1 MFRSNL
7 PIAAERAVYWGH
19 GGVWTEGHDSPGVT
33 QESTRWGFAEGS
45 SENGFDTYIL
55 VQNASASDITVRA
68 TFLCEDGTGVTRDYL
83 VRGESRFDIS
93 RANLPGELNGL
104 RFATMLESSTP
115 FVAERATYWGTGWN
129 GGHASAGTP
138 WSSAIPTP
146 PPASIRTPTLTSVSP
161 ASGPTAGGTTVT
173 LTGTDFLAGAT
184 VSFGGVLATSAT
196 IPLGNSTTI
205 TAVTPPHAGG
215 AVDVVVTNPNGRLAT
230 LVGGYTYVSPVP
242 VLLVEDTLAF
252 GDSITDGKT
261 AIVIDGSL
269 VSVMVPESSTYP
281 SVLASRLAAR
291 YPAQAAAISVQN
303 AGVSGEYT
311 DEGMVRLPTVMT
323 SEHDLVII
331 LEGVNDTNLHIPAA
345 EIAAHLRTM
354 VDTALA
360 ANKRVILSTLTPV
373 IRKAVP
379 DENGEYTYKA
389 DPAMVAA
396 LNDAI
401 RVVAQNYAADSR
413 FLLVDMF
420 AAFPAD
426 QLTTLLSPDGL
437 HPSEAGYAFMAQA
450 YFDAIVA
457 HFAIGG

>member
-1 MFRSNL
+1 M
-7 PIAAERAVYWGH
+7 
-19 GGVWTEGHDSPGVT
+19 
-33 QESTRWGFAEGS
+33 
-45 SENGFDTYIL
+45 
-55 VQNASASDITVRA
+55 
-68 TFLCEDGTGVTRDYL
+68 
-83 VRGESRFDIS
+83 
-93 RANLPGELNGL
+93 
-104 RFATMLESSTP
+104 
-115 FVAERATYWGTGWN
+115 
-129 GGHASAGTP
+129 
-138 WSSAIPTP
+138 
-146 PPASIRTPTLTSVSP
+146 
-161 ASGPTAGGTTVT
+161 VT

-184 VSFGGVLATSAT
+184 VSFGGVPATSAT

-205 TAVTPPHAGG
+205 TAVTPPHASG
-215 AVDVVVTNPNGRLAT
+215 AVDVVVTNPNGRQAT
-230 LVGGYTYVSPVP
+230 LAGAYTYVSPVP

-252 GDSITDGKT
+252 GDSITEGKT
-261 AIVIDGSL
+261 SELVLIDGTPTLQSK
-269 VSVMVPESSTYP
+269 MVAISATYP

-291 YPAQAAAISVQN
+291 YQPQAASISVQN

-311 DEGMVRLPTVMT
+311 DEGTVRLPTVMT

-331 LEGVNDTNLHIPAA
+331 LEGVNDTNVQVPAA

-373 IRKAVP
+373 IQKAVP
-379 DENGEYTYKA
+379 DADGEYTYKA

-396 LNDAI
+396 VNDAI
-401 RVVAQNYAADSR
+401 RVVAQSYAADSR

-437 HPSEAGYAFMAQA
+437 HPSELGYAFMAQV
-450 YFDAIVA
+450 FFNAIVA